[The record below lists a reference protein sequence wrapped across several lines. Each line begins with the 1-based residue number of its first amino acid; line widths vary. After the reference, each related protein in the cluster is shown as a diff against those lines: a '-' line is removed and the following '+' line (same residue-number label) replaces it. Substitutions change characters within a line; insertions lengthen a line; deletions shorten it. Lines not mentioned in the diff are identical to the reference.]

1 MNCFVDVATSGV
13 EERPSRPWRCRI
25 PSWRKPT
32 EEVLGSSKSSASLV
46 EVLVE
51 SSQSSYET
59 PIVRIVTRDVAV
71 DVRHPHH
78 LPPPPP
84 LESASSPSSLSKDL
98 RFFVLDISL
107 SLPFRPQ
114 LSPLAIPPMIH
125 LAYLQHR
132 SIAGVD
138 SLESR
143 TPRPSSPFT
152 PPPNGSNE
160 REIPEW
166 RGAAGDSAAALPAHL
181 ALTSVG
187 HRRGGRASCAYRPV
201 GAPHRRDRGKR
212 PPRGLGLT
220 LAPPRRGRSSP
231 RRFYSSRRSGLPP
244 RRSRGIVPPF
254 SRKK

>member
-1 MNCFVDVATSGV
+1 MDVATSGV

-152 PPPNGSNE
+152 PPP
-160 REIPEW
+160 PPLPPA
-166 RGAAGDSAAALPAHL
+166 RGATSAKSPNGGAPPGTARPRFLPTSLSPPSAIAAEAGRRVRIDPSGLHIGATAGNARLAASVRPSRLPA
-181 ALTSVG
+181 AVG
-187 HRRGGRASCAYRPV
+187 RRPV
-201 GAPHRRDRGKR
+201 VFTRRVGPASR
-212 PPRGLGLT
+212 P
-220 LAPPRRGRSSP
+220 
-231 RRFYSSRRSGLPP
+231 
-244 RRSRGIVPPF
+244 RGIVPPF